1 MTIYQFL
8 KVLDTLGGMER
19 SCQFNVVCKTNY
31 DRYERYK
38 RFLELT
44 EANSDEKRYNILM
57 DLSIE
62 SGVSIQTLYKDIR
75 LMETSILSLWIL
87 LISS

>member
-8 KVLDTLGGMER
+8 KVLDTLDGMER
-19 SCQFNVVCKTNY
+19 LCQFNVVCKTNCA
-31 DRYERYK
+31 RYERYK
-38 RFLELT
+38 RFLELM
-44 EANSDEKRYNILM
+44 EGHPNEKRYNILM

-75 LMETSILSLWIL
+75 LMETSIF
-87 LISS
+87 

>member
-19 SCQFNVVCKTNY
+19 FCQFNVVCKTNCA
-31 DRYERYK
+31 RYERYT
-38 RFLELT
+38 RFLALT
-44 EANSDEKRYNILM
+44 EANPEEKRYNILL

-62 SGVSIQTLYKDIR
+62 SGVSVQTLYKDIR
-75 LMETSILSLWIL
+75 LMERSIL
-87 LISS
+87 

>member
-8 KVLDTLGGMER
+8 KVLDTLDGLER
-19 SCQFNVVCKTNY
+19 LCQYNVGCKPSCV
-31 DRYERYK
+31 RYERYK

-44 EANSDEKRYNILM
+44 EANPDEKRYNILM

-62 SGVSIQTLYKDIR
+62 SGVSVQTLYKDIR
-75 LMETSILSLWIL
+75 LMETSIW
-87 LISS
+87 

>member
-8 KVLDTLGGMER
+8 KVLDTLGGMKR
-19 SCQFNVVCKTNY
+19 LCQFNVVCKTNCAH
-31 DRYERYK
+31 YERYK

-44 EANSDEKRYNILM
+44 EANPDEKRYNILM

-62 SGVSIQTLYKDIR
+62 LGVSVQTLYKDIR
-75 LMETSILSLWIL
+75 LMETSIL
-87 LISS
+87 